1 MEHDK
6 EAAIDALKA
15 KLRALAPKPGRIATA
30 IEGVWLYRQ
39 TEDVRIDCFN
49 EPCIGVIVQ
58 GDKDAGG
65 EAQTGPLCAVLRA

>member
-1 MEHDK
+1 MEPDK
-6 EAAIDALKA
+6 EAARRGIDALKA
-15 KLRALAPKPGRIATA
+15 KLPALAPKPGKIATA

-58 GDKDAGG
+58 GNKR
-65 EAQTGPLCAVLRA
+65 VLVAKR

>member
-6 EAAIDALKA
+6 EAARRSIDALKA
-15 KLRALAPKPGRIATA
+15 KLPALAPKPGGFLPLSKGCAS
-30 IEGVWLYRQ
+30 RQ

-58 GDKDAGG
+58 GGKDAG
-65 EAQTGPLCAVLRA
+65 